1 MSTRDEAI
9 SSVLQRAGTTRRLS
23 AGEVLHAAGAR
34 FDAVFVVTR
43 GELVSAL
50 DGSGGEAVEH
60 WSAGDIMNLAA
71 FITRE
76 HAETFV
82 VAKMVAEVCAVD
94 DTTFDSLVRHHEG
107 FHRRVLEFVARRVT
121 SLEAQSWRL
130 ARSERL
136 FDPLTNAQSKR
147 WFKQALPRF
156 VARHEQEHEPL
167 CALVL
172 NLDRFKH
179 FNDEFGFQAGDEAL
193 RVVAKT
199 VRHSIRVNDRLVRV
213 GGEEFVVL
221 LASTTLDE
229 GAVAAERV
237 RASIASAPIRT
248 MDTSLAPVTVSV
260 GVACHVSGGE
270 LEAFVER
277 ARDAMYEAK
286 KDGGN
291 RVTVSSP
298 PLR

>member
-9 SSVLQRAGTTRRLS
+9 SSVLQRAGTTRRFA
-23 AGEVLHAAGAR
+23 AGEVVHPAGAR
-34 FDAVFVVTR
+34 FDAVFVVMR
-43 GELVSAL
+43 GELVSAFE
-50 DGSGGEAVEH
+50 GSGAEAVEH
-60 WSAGDIMNLAA
+60 WSAGDIVNLAA

-82 VAKMVAEVCAVD
+82 VAKVATEVCAVD
-94 DTTFDSLVRHHEG
+94 DTTFDILVRHQED

-121 SLEAQSWRL
+121 SLEEQSWRQ

-179 FNDEFGFQAGDEAL
+179 FNDEFGFQSGDEAL

-213 GGEEFVVL
+213 AGEEFVVL
-221 LASTTLDE
+221 LPSTTLDD

-248 MDTSLAPVTVSV
+248 MDTSRPPVTVSL
-260 GVACHVSGGE
+260 GVACHVSGAE
-270 LEAFVER
+270 PEAFIER
-277 ARDAMYEAK
+277 ARVAMFDAKQA
-286 KDGGN
+286 GRN
-291 RVTVSSP
+291 QVAVSP
-298 PLR
+298 TAPR